1 MTLNF
6 LQIPRPYEAGAYILR
21 PLGSAPLTSHTAY
34 DKLGQ
39 SQGELVKEGSAM
51 SLKPARALLLAFCGL
66 MCISLLLRSATKEV
80 WLGYLGIGFAMMGA
94 ALWVIFGRCPSCRH
108 FLGRAYVQYCS
119 HCGAKIPW

>member
-6 LQIPRPYEAGAYILR
+6 LQIPRPYEAGAYIPR
-21 PLGSAPLTSHTAY
+21 PLGSAPLTLHTAY

-39 SQGELVKEGSAM
+39 SQGELVKEGSA
-51 SLKPARALLLAFCGL
+51 

-94 ALWVIFGRCPSCRH
+94 ALWVIFGRCPSCGH